1 MRINMQ
7 AVEFNATVENGVI
20 PIPNQYRD
28 TFSDN
33 VKVIVRTEEKFP
45 QDSINKKKKKIHYI
59 GIDMT
64 GYKFDREEANARR

>member
-1 MRINMQ
+1 MQ
-7 AVEFNATVENGVI
+7 AVEFNAIIENGVI

-28 TFSDN
+28 TFYDN
-33 VKVIVRTEEKFP
+33 VKVIVRTEEKYSH
-45 QDSINKKKKKIHYI
+45 DSSKHKKKKIHYI